1 MFIDLHRIQAVY
13 DRAKIVRE
21 VACSDFEL
29 LGKLRL
35 SVLCRNLIGGNAP
48 LNLCLVIIRDVG
60 AVREAV
66 MIGAE
71 LIGKPILVVA
81 DSPLPEAVTSFV
93 VIVVLLLKDFNAGNI
108 LLIARRIGI
117 RKGVV
122 RNAAAVYDGLGNGLT
137 GIADALRRV
146 SRILISRN
154 QRSHFYLPRH
164 GILDVEPI
172 AEPVFR
178 IKSQVIQVVRSKCFL
193 VIILDGKIVLNFK
206 RIVRI
211 VKAERSLQFLGVGI
225 LRRSRA
231 VLGNRVQHRRN
242 IIGSE
247 RMIQDIISQTY
258 GCGSLY

>member
-29 LGKLRL
+29 LGKLRF
-35 SVLCRNLIGGNAP
+35 SVFCRNLIGGNAT
-48 LNLCLVIIRDVG
+48 LNLCLIVIRNVG
-60 AVREAV
+60 TVRKAMV
-66 MIGAE
+66 IGAK

-81 DSPLPEAVTSFV
+81 DSPLPETVTSFV

-108 LLIARRIGI
+108 LLIARCIRICKGI
-117 RKGVV
+117 VCDTCSV
-122 RNAAAVYDGLGNGLT
+122 DHGLGNGLPC
-137 GIADALRRV
+137 IADALRRV
-146 SRILISRN
+146 SRILISRY
-154 QRSHFYLPRH
+154 QCSHFYLPRH

-178 IKSQVIQVVRSKCFL
+178 IESQVIQVVRSKCFL

-211 VKAERSLQFLGVGI
+211 VKAERSLQLLGVGI

-247 RMIQDIISQTY
+247 RMIQDIVSQTY

>member
-108 LLIARRIGI
+108 LLIARCIRICKGI
-117 RKGVV
+117 VCETCSV
-122 RNAAAVYDGLGNGLT
+122 DHGLGNCLT
-137 GIADALRRV
+137 GIIDTLRR
-146 SRILISRN
+146 IGWIFIARN

-178 IKSQVIQVVRSKCFL
+178 IESQVIQVVRSKCFL

-242 IIGSE
+242 IIGPE
-247 RMIQDIISQTY
+247 RMIQDIVSQTY
-258 GCGSLY
+258 GGGSLY

>member
-1 MFIDLHRIQAVY
+1 MFVYFHRVQSVY
-13 DRAKIVRE
+13 SRSKIVRE
-21 VACSDFEL
+21 VTRSDFEL

-35 SVLCRNLIGGNAP
+35 TVFRRNLIGSNTP

-108 LLIARRIGI
+108 LLIARCIRICKGI
-117 RKGVV
+117 VCDTCSV
-122 RNAAAVYDGLGNGLT
+122 DHGLGNGLPC
-137 GIADALRRV
+137 IADALRR
-146 SRILISRN
+146 IAWIFIARN
-154 QRSHFYLPRH
+154 QRSDFHLPRH

-178 IKSQVIQVVRSKCFL
+178 IKSQVVQVIWGKCLL

-225 LRRSRA
+225 LRGSRA

-247 RMIQDIISQTY
+247 RMIQDIVSQTY
-258 GCGSLY
+258 GCGPLY

>member
-1 MFIDLHRIQAVY
+1 
-13 DRAKIVRE
+13 
-21 VACSDFEL
+21 
-29 LGKLRL
+29 
-35 SVLCRNLIGGNAP
+35 
-48 LNLCLVIIRDVG
+48 
-60 AVREAV
+60 

-108 LLIARRIGI
+108 LPVARRIGI

-122 RNAAAVYDGLGNGLT
+122 RNAAAVYDGLGNGLPCV
-137 GIADALRRV
+137 ADALWRV
-146 SRILISRN
+146 SRILISRY

-164 GILDVEPI
+164 GILNVEPI
-172 AEPVFR
+172 AEPVLR
-178 IKSQVIQVVRSKCFL
+178 IEPQVIQIIRGKCL
-193 VIILDGKIVLNFK
+193 LIIILNGKIILNFE

-225 LRRSRA
+225 LRGSRA

-247 RMIQDIISQTY
+247 RMIQDIVSQTY
-258 GCGSLY
+258 GCGPLY